1 MKIGLLGTGYI
12 GKTLALKLPAAGH
25 DLKIANSRG
34 PDTIDAELLVNGAR
48 AVTAEEAMTE
58 IDVAIVS
65 IPLKALPNIRLLM
78 AALPE
83 GVVVIDTSNYF
94 PGRDGHFAEI
104 DAGQVEGEWVS
115 AQLGR
120 PIVKAWNTIGWD
132 SLANKG
138 KPEGH
143 PERIAIPVAGD
154 RQDHRDLAIGL
165 VNDTGFDGY
174 DAGVLSESWRLQPG
188 APVYTTD
195 LTRDEMAPAL
205 ASTERDR
212 LPKRR
217 ELAFALSMERMG
229 EGVPPDAEWAVK
241 VHRLSFS

>member
-25 DLKIANSRG
+25 DLKIANSGG
-34 PDTIDAELLVNGAR
+34 PDTIDAELLANGAC
-48 AVTAEEAMTE
+48 AVTAAEAMTDIE
-58 IDVAIVS
+58 VAIVS
-65 IPLKALPNIRLLM
+65 IPLKALPNIRHLM
-78 AALPE
+78 DALPE

-94 PGRDGHFAEI
+94 PGRDGHIAEI
-104 DAGQVEGEWVS
+104 DDGQVEGEWVS

-138 KPEGH
+138 KPEGD
-143 PERIAIPVAGD
+143 PDRITVPVAGD
-154 RQDHRDLAIGL
+154 RQEHRDIAIRL

-174 DAGVLSESWRLQPG
+174 DAGVLAESWRLQPG

-195 LTRDEMAPAL
+195 LTHDEMGPAL
-205 ASTERDR
+205 ASTERHR

-217 ELAFALSMERMG
+217 ELAFALAMERMG

-241 VHRLSFS
+241 VHRLIFM